1 MKNIRNINILFS
13 YHTNPYSMPPVNLS
27 DNQVLCGP
35 FCEDVYVDNMVYSL
49 NTTKGSY
56 DINPVIEKIPKGQ
69 KPELLIIKA
78 DSTRNNFPAK
88 LNLLEIPKVLIIGD
102 THHLQQP
109 IRTMLDYALKEEFDY
124 YVSDHKRHHL
134 HYFIE
139 AGLSNCYWLPGFLV
153 KDWQLEFKENRDT
166 PLSFVGQANQ
176 FHPMRKR
183 MLAKIKA
190 AGLPIQTN
198 SVSQEEASQIYSN
211 SLLSL
216 NHSLNGDLNLRVFEV
231 LAAGGCLVTDRLSPQ
246 SGLEELFQNKKHLVL
261 FDNFE
266 DLIKKL
272 EYYLSN
278 PNEALEIARKGY
290 QEFHSH
296 HHPEIKTKQLMDL
309 VFNNTI
315 DDCYKSTSDKRS
327 LAVKSSSLE
336 DLKTRISQY
345 EYLQDLH
352 RQYSELT
359 VLFHPSADERL
370 LCDIADL
377 PRLRIHSLKP
387 TGTLV
392 EETGV
397 RDQIYTIDQEQLSAS
412 KIKWDLLITGTN
424 LILDQNQQLNL
435 NHPPANILFTDW
447 PKIRDHEI
455 KTQVQ
460 NSIYRM
466 GYKLL
471 NISVSGIFGGK

>member
-1 MKNIRNINILFS
+1 
-13 YHTNPYSMPPVNLS
+13 V
-27 DNQVLCGP
+27 
-35 FCEDVYVDNMVYSL
+35 
-49 NTTKGSY
+49 
-56 DINPVIEKIPKGQ
+56 
-69 KPELLIIKA
+69 
-78 DSTRNNFPAK
+78 
-88 LNLLEIPKVLIIGD
+88 
-102 THHLQQP
+102 
-109 IRTMLDYALKEEFDY
+109 
-124 YVSDHKRHHL
+124 
-134 HYFIE
+134 
-139 AGLSNCYWLPGFLV
+139 
-153 KDWQLEFKENRDT
+153 
-166 PLSFVGQANQ
+166 
-176 FHPMRKR
+176 RKR